1 MDCVRVIV
9 KKYLSTIV
17 IVKVKATVDTYL
29 EVKNN
34 FLNPLLSVLKHGK
47 VRVVSVVSIHTAT
60 I

>member
-1 MDCVRVIV
+1 MRVIV